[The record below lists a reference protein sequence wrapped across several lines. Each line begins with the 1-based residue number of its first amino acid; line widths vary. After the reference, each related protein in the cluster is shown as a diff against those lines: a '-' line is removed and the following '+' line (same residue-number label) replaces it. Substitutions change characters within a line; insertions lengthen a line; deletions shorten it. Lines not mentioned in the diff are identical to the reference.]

1 MKEYFKPTGRK
12 ILGVIILILS
22 VSFIIFFVSYV
33 SEPSKFFT
41 NDYPILIGWPLVF
54 ISIGG
59 KETTN
64 NFNIVNLIIDIVIF
78 YFVMCVLS
86 IIFKGRKK
94 ENVPNSN
101 SGGRDTS
108 PANQTQ
114 PGN

>member
-12 ILGVIILILS
+12 ILGVIILILLF
-22 VSFIIFFVSYV
+22 SFIIFFISYTA
-33 SEPSKFFT
+33 EPSKFFT
-41 NDYPILIGWPLVF
+41 GDNPILIGWPLVF

-59 KETTN
+59 NEATN
-64 NFNIVNLIIDIVIF
+64 NFNIVNLIIDIIIF
-78 YFVMCVLS
+78 YFVTCILA